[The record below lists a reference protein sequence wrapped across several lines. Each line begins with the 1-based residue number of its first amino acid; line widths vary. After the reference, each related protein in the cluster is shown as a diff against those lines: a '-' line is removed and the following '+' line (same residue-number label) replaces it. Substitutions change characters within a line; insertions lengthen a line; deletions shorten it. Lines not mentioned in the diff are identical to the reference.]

1 MGRRWRAGSR
11 VGRGTKMA
19 EQGIVGGK
27 LRIAVLLSGSG
38 TSLENLFEEIDA
50 GLPAEV
56 VCVLSSK
63 KSAFGLQ
70 RAEKRGLPAIAVP
83 RREYPDVTSFNDAL
97 HEALARFEPELV
109 CLLGFLSPF
118 ELRNRYAG
126 RALNVHPAL
135 IPAFSGQGF
144 YGRRVHEAVL
154 EKGVKLTG
162 ATVHFVSAG
171 YDEGPILLQ
180 ETVAVLDED
189 TPDSLAAR
197 VQALE
202 RRLLPEAVRL
212 IANGRVRIEDGR
224 TRISTGEHSRP

>member
-1 MGRRWRAGSR
+1 MTAEGESGDRGRR
-11 VGRGTKMA
+11 
-19 EQGIVGGK
+19 
-27 LRIAVLLSGSG
+27 LRIAVLLSGNG
-38 TSLENLFEEIDA
+38 TSLENLFEQIDR

-63 KSAFGLQ
+63 KTAYGLK
-70 RAEKRGLPAIAVP
+70 RAEKRGIPAIAVP
-83 RREYPDVTSFNDAL
+83 RRDHRDVTAFNDAL
-97 HEALARFEPELV
+97 HEALDRHDPDLV

-118 ELRNRYAG
+118 ELRGRYEG

-135 IPAFSGQGF
+135 IPAFSGKGF
-144 YGRRVHEAVL
+144 YGHHVHEAVL
-154 EKGVKLTG
+154 ESGVKLTG

-180 ETVAVLDED
+180 DTVPVEEDD
-189 TPDSLAAR
+189 TPESLAAR

-212 IANGRVRIEDGR
+212 IAEGRVRIEGGR
-224 TRISTGEHSRP
+224 TRIAPARSAEED

>member
-1 MGRRWRAGSR
+1 MSENETNKSNPSQAR
-11 VGRGTKMA
+11 
-19 EQGIVGGK
+19 K

-38 TSLENLFEEIDA
+38 TSLENLFEHIDA

-63 KSAFGLQ
+63 KSAFGLE
-70 RAEKRGLPAIAVP
+70 RAEKRGIPAIAVP
-83 RREYPDVTSFNDAL
+83 RREHPDVAAFNDAL
-97 HEALARFEPELV
+97 HENLDRYTPDFV

-118 ELRNRYAG
+118 ELRGRYEG

-144 YGRRVHEAVL
+144 YGHHVHEAVL

-162 ATVHFVSAG
+162 ATVHFVSGG

-180 ETVAVLDED
+180 GTVEVLDDD
-189 TPDSLAAR
+189 TPDLLAER

-202 RRLLPEAVRL
+202 RALLPEAIRL
-212 IANGRVRIEDGR
+212 IAADRVRIEKGR
-224 TRISTGEHSRP
+224 TRIAPEPQ

>member
-1 MGRRWRAGSR
+1 MAVRAER
-11 VGRGTKMA
+11 TDPPR
-19 EQGIVGGK
+19 K
-27 LRIAVLLSGSG
+27 LRLAVLLSGGG
-38 TSLENLFEEIDA
+38 TSLENLFEQIDA

-63 KSAFGLQ
+63 KSAFGLR
-70 RAEKRGLPAIAVP
+70 RAEARGIPAIAIP
-83 RREYPDVTSFNDAL
+83 RRDHPDVASFNDAL

-118 ELRNRYAG
+118 ELRGRYAG

-144 YGRRVHEAVL
+144 YGHHVHEAVL
-154 EKGVKLTG
+154 ATGVKWTG
-162 ATVHFVSAG
+162 ATVHFVGDA

-180 ETVAVLDED
+180 ETVPVLDDD
-189 TPDSLAAR
+189 TPDTLAAR

-202 RRLLPEAVRL
+202 RKLVPEAIRL
-212 IANGRVRIEDGR
+212 IAAGRVRIEGRR
-224 TRISTGEHSRP
+224 TRILPAADEIKF